1 MAREDKT
8 RPDTGVFDKEPA
20 EGSREVIDRE
30 LKRQGR
36 DREAG
41 GGPSP
46 EAGGEKPEAGRLGGQ
61 DRGGQD
67 RGGQDRGG
75 RDGGKEVG
83 AESVMDATKG
93 LP

>member
-20 EGSREVIDRE
+20 EGSREVVDRE

-36 DREAG
+36 EHKAG
-41 GGPSP
+41 GPPSAEPGDDEP
-46 EAGGEKPEAGRLGGQ
+46 EAGPA
-61 DRGGQD
+61 
-67 RGGQDRGG
+67 
-75 RDGGKEVG
+75 GGKT
-83 AESVMDATKG
+83 VMDSTKG